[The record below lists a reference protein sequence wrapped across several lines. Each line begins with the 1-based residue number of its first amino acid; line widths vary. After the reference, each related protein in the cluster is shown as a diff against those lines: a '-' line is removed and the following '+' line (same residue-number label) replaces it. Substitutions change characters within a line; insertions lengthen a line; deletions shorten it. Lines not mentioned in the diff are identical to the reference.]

1 MNITIIG
8 AGAIG
13 TMLATRLSN
22 NVNKIKLIVKPEHTN
37 LRERKTIIL
46 REISGE
52 ENNIKIDFEDK
63 IMETDLIILA
73 VKSYDLPPIINNL
86 TKMETPLMCCQNG
99 LHTLNF
105 IKKNIGIERLSYL
118 VTGTGSSKVEP
129 GISHHK
135 GNGFTYIGEL
145 TNKQT
150 DKIKN
155 IYNSLIGNGMEC
167 KMVENI
173 SDYIWLKTII
183 NSSINPV
190 ATIYRVKNG
199 RLREPKL
206 NEYAKKICEEST
218 KVALE
223 TGIKLPLDSWNEV
236 NSIIEKTADNKCS
249 MLQDIENNQMTEI
262 EAINGEII
270 RIADRKGIPVPYN
283 KKIITEIKNL
293 SINS

>member
-22 NVNKIKLIVKPEHTN
+22 NINNIKLVIKPDHTN
-37 LRERKTIIL
+37 LKERKSIIL

-52 ENNIKIDFEDK
+52 EKNIKIDFEEK
-63 IMETDLIILA
+63 IVETDLIILA

-86 TKMETPLMCCQNG
+86 TEMKTPLMCCQNG
-99 LHTLNF
+99 LHSLNY
-105 IKKNIGIERLSYL
+105 IKENIDIKRLSYL

-145 TNKQT
+145 TNKKT
-150 DKIKN
+150 DKMKSICD
-155 IYNSLIGNGMEC
+155 SLIGNNMEC
-167 KMVENI
+167 KIVENI
-173 SDYIWLKTII
+173 SNYIWLKTII

-190 ATIYRVKNG
+190 ATIFRVKNG
-199 RLREPKL
+199 GLREPKL

-218 KVALE
+218 KVALK
-223 TGIKLPLDSWNEV
+223 TGIELPLDSWKEV
-236 NSIIEKTADNKCS
+236 NSIIEKTAENKCS
-249 MLQDIENNQMTEI
+249 MLQDIENNRMTEI

-283 KKIITEIKNL
+283 KKIINEIKKL
-293 SINS
+293 SIDS

>member
-37 LRERKTIIL
+37 LKERKAIIL
-46 REISGE
+46 RELSGE
-52 ENNIKIDFEDK
+52 EKNIKIDFEDK

-86 TKMETPLMCCQNG
+86 TEMETPLMCCQNG
-99 LHTLNF
+99 LHTLNY
-105 IKKNIGIERLSYL
+105 IKKNIRIERLSYL
-118 VTGTGSSKVEP
+118 VTGNGSSKVEP

-135 GNGFTYIGEL
+135 GKGFTYIGEL
-145 TNKQT
+145 TNKET
-150 DKIKN
+150 DKMKI
-155 IYNSLIGNGMEC
+155 ICNSLIGNGMEC
-167 KMVENI
+167 KIVENI
-173 SDYIWLKTII
+173 SNYIWLKTII

-218 KVALE
+218 KVALK

-236 NSIIEKTADNKCS
+236 NSIIKKTADNKCS